1 MNWKVILGGFV
12 FFLGMAEIINDL
24 LNWDGDFYEMG
35 RSIIIAIV
43 GYTMFIEGR
52 KKALPK

>member
-12 FFLGMAEIINDL
+12 FFLGTAEIINDL
-24 LNWDGDFYEMG
+24 LNWDGDYYEMG

-52 KKALPK
+52 KKSPS